1 MGAFEFAALDKA
13 GKEKKGVLEGDSP
26 RAIRQQLR
34 DQGLIPLS
42 VDEVAKRE
50 TAAGGEGK
58 GYNFSIRRGISATDL
73 ALLTRQLSTLVRS
86 GLPLDEATSTVARQ
100 SEKPRLKSLMLG
112 VRAKVMEGHTLA
124 DGLGKFPHVFP
135 ELYRATVAAGEQSGH
150 LDTILERLADYTEAR
165 QQLAQRIQMAMF
177 YPAILTFMSIAVVA
191 ALLGYVVPQVVEVFE
206 DMGQT
211 LPLMTRILIAVSGTF
226 REFALYIFLGLA
238 ALVVGISYMLKK
250 PGPKYKFH
258 RFLLRVP
265 VLGRFNRGVN
275 TARFARTLSILAA
288 SGVSILDALRISG
301 QVVSNLPM
309 RDAIKAAAHKVREG
323 ASLARSL
330 EQSGYF
336 PPMTVNLIGSG
347 EVSGNLEEMLERA
360 ATNQE
365 REQETQIS
373 FLMSML
379 EPVLIIVM
387 GMVVLFI
394 VLATLLPIFNMN
406 QLIS

>member
-42 VDEVAKRE
+42 VDEVANRE
-50 TAAGGEGK
+50 TPGSTGRKPAL
-58 GYNFSIRRGISATDL
+58 SLRRGISATDL
-73 ALLTRQLSTLVRS
+73 ALITRQLSTLVRS

-100 SEKPRLKSLMLG
+100 CEKPRLKSLMLG
-112 VRAKVMEGHTLA
+112 VRARVMEGHSLA

-135 ELYRATVAAGEQSGH
+135 ELYRATIAAGEQSGH
-150 LDTILERLADYTEAR
+150 LDSILERLADYTEAR
-165 QQLAQRIQMAMF
+165 QQLTQRIQMAMF
-177 YPAILTFMSIAVVA
+177 YPAILTVMSIGVVI
-191 ALLGYVVPQVVEVFE
+191 ALLGFVVPQVVSVF
-206 DMGQT
+206 DDLGQT
-211 LPLMTRILIAVSGTF
+211 LPLMTRILIAVSGAL
-226 REFALYIFLGLA
+226 REYYLFIIIGLILVIVAIYYILQ
-238 ALVVGISYMLKK
+238 K
-250 PGPKYKFH
+250 PTARYRFH
-258 RFLLRVP
+258 LLLLRMP
-265 VLGRFNRGVN
+265 IIGRFNRGVN
-275 TARFARTLSILAA
+275 TARFARTLSILAG
-288 SGVSILDALRISG
+288 SGVSILDALRISA

-309 RDAIKAAAHKVREG
+309 RDAIRTAAHKVREG

-336 PPMTVNLIGSG
+336 PPMTVNLIASG

-360 ATNQE
+360 SVNQE
-365 REQETQIS
+365 REQEVQIS

-379 EPVLIIVM
+379 EPVLIVVM

>member
-1 MGAFEFAALDKA
+1 MGAFEFAALDKS

-26 RAIRQQLR
+26 RSIRQQLR
-34 DQGLIPLS
+34 EQGLIPLS
-42 VDEVAKRE
+42 VDEVAQRE
-50 TAAGGEGK
+50 SKTGGGNSF
-58 GYNFSIRRGISATDL
+58 NFTIRRGISATDL
-73 ALLTRQLSTLVRS
+73 ALITRQLSTLVRS

-112 VRAKVMEGHTLA
+112 VRARVMEGHSLA

-165 QQLAQRIQMAMF
+165 QQMAQRVQMAMF
-177 YPAILTFMSIAVVA
+177 YPAILTVMAIAVVA
-191 ALLGYVVPQVVEVFE
+191 VLLGYVVPQVVEVFE

-211 LPLMTRILIAVSGTF
+211 LPLMTRILITVSGGF
-226 REFALYIFLGLA
+226 RDYGLYG
-238 ALVVGISYMLKK
+238 LVVLVVIVIGVIYVLRK

-258 RFLLRVP
+258 NILLRLP
-265 VLGRFNRGVN
+265 LLGRFNRGVN
-275 TARFARTLSILAA
+275 TSRFARTLSILAA
-288 SGVSILDALRISG
+288 SGVPVLEALRIAS

-309 RDAIKAAAHKVREG
+309 REAVKAAAHKVREG
-323 ASLARSL
+323 APLARSL

>member
-1 MGAFEFAALDKA
+1 MGAFEYAALDTT
-13 GKEKKGVLEGDSP
+13 GKERKGVIEGDSP

-34 DQGLIPLS
+34 EQGLIPLK
-42 VDEVAKRE
+42 VDEVSQKE
-50 TAAGGEGK
+50 AASSGK
-58 GYNFSIRRGISATDL
+58 KFSFTLRRGISPTDL
-73 ALLTRQLSTLVRS
+73 ALLTRQLSTLSRA

-112 VRAKVMEGHTLA
+112 VRARVMEGHSLA
-124 DGLGKFPHVFP
+124 EGLGKFPHVFP
-135 ELYRATVAAGEQSGH
+135 ELYRATVSAGEQAGH
-150 LDTILERLADYTEAR
+150 LDNVLERLADYTEAR
-165 QQLAQRIQMAMF
+165 QLLTQRIQLAMF
-177 YPAILTFMSIAVVA
+177 YPAILTVMSILVVA
-191 ALLGYVVPQVVEVFE
+191 ALLGYVVPQVVTVFE

-211 LPLMTRILIAVSGTF
+211 LPLMTRILIGVSDF
-226 REFALYIFLGLA
+226 LRDYFVIMFLGIIV
-238 ALVVGISYMLKK
+238 LVTIAIYVLRK
-250 PGPKYKFH
+250 PGPKHQFH
-258 RFLLRVP
+258 NFILKVP
-265 VLGRFNRGVN
+265 AIGRFVRGVN
-275 TARFARTLSILAA
+275 TARFSRTLSILAA
-288 SGVSILDALRISG
+288 SGVPVLEALRIAG

-309 RDAIKAAAHKVREG
+309 REAVSQAAHKVREG
-323 ASLARSL
+323 APLARSL

-336 PPMTVNLIGSG
+336 PPMMVNLIASG

-373 FLMSML
+373 FMMGML

-406 QLIS
+406 QLIH

>member
-1 MGAFEFAALDKA
+1 MGAFEFAALDKS

-34 DQGLIPLS
+34 EQGLIPLS
-42 VDEVAKRE
+42 VDEVAQRE
-50 TAAGGEGK
+50 SKSGSGK
-58 GYNFSIRRGISATDL
+58 SFNFSIRRGISATDL
-73 ALLTRQLSTLVRS
+73 ALLTRQLATLVRS

-112 VRAKVMEGHTLA
+112 VRARVMEGHSLA

-135 ELYRATVAAGEQSGH
+135 ELYRATVSAGEQSGH

-165 QQLAQRIQMAMF
+165 QQMAQRVQMAMF
-177 YPAILTFMSIAVVA
+177 YPAILTFMAIAVVA
-191 ALLGYVVPQVVEVFE
+191 VLLGYVVPQVVEVFE

-211 LPLMTRILIAVSGTF
+211 LPLMTRILIAVSDSF
-226 REFALYIFLGLA
+226 RDYGLYGLIILVLLVIGAIYVLG
-238 ALVVGISYMLKK
+238 K

-258 RFLLRVP
+258 GLLLRLP
-265 VLGRFNRGVN
+265 LLGRFNRGVN
-275 TARFARTLSILAA
+275 TSRFARTLSILAA
-288 SGVSILDALRISG
+288 SGVPVLEALRISS

-309 RDAIKAAAHKVREG
+309 REAVKAAAHKVREG
-323 ASLARSL
+323 AGLALSL

-360 ATNQE
+360 AINQE

>member
-1 MGAFEFAALDKA
+1 MGAFEFAALDKT

-42 VDEVAKRE
+42 VGEVAQRE
-50 TAAGGEGK
+50 SRTGDKPG
-58 GYNFSIRRGISATDL
+58 FSFSLRRGISATDL
-73 ALLTRQLSTLVRS
+73 ALITRQLATLVRS

-100 SEKPRLKSLMLG
+100 CEKPRLKSLMLA
-112 VRAKVMEGHTLA
+112 VRARVMEGHSLA

-150 LDTILERLADYTEAR
+150 LDTILERLAVYTEAR
-165 QQLAQRIQMAMF
+165 QQMAQRVQMAMF
-177 YPAILTFMSIAVVA
+177 YPAILTFMAIAVVA
-191 ALLGYVVPQVVEVFE
+191 VLLGYVVPQVVEVFE

-211 LPLMTRILIAVSGTF
+211 LPLMTRILIAVSSSF
-226 REFALYIFLGLA
+226 RDYGLYGFIVIVILIVATVYILR
-238 ALVVGISYMLKK
+238 K

-258 RFLLRVP
+258 SLLLRLP

-275 TARFARTLSILAA
+275 TSRFARTLSILAA
-288 SGVSILDALRISG
+288 SGVPVLEALRIAG
-301 QVVSNLPM
+301 QVISNLPM
-309 RDAIKAAAHKVREG
+309 REAVKIAAHKVREG
-323 ASLARSL
+323 APLARSL